1 MERFKLGLVFWVLLL
16 VSVTLPV
23 SAQKQVK
30 KQLYG
35 TNLSNGGCGV
45 GTTSI
50 LVSQTPPEYLVRTH
64 ALPGHAV
71 TKVTLLKDDLTW
83 GGEIVLCEN
92 GGAAGD
98 CTYNESDDYDG
109 HGNLDLEGVI
119 VGQMFPTGP
128 GGVPLVTGA
137 QFLPALQG
145 GHLMIRLNDG
155 EAGSGVYVRIM

>member
-35 TNLSNGGCGV
+35 ANLSNG
-45 GTTSI
+45 
-50 LVSQTPPEYLVRTH
+50 
-64 ALPGHAV
+64 
-71 TKVTLLKDDLTW
+71 
-83 GGEIVLCEN
+83 
-92 GGAAGD
+92 
-98 CTYNESDDYDG
+98 
-109 HGNLDLEGVI
+109 
-119 VGQMFPTGP
+119 PTGP

-137 QFLPALQG
+137 QFLQALQG